1 MKVTSFS
8 FDSPGLVD
16 FIHTETF
23 YSVTRRLPGDLKL
36 LYSGPGSGQI
46 PLDENPFLSNFEP
59 RPHKTKGGMI
69 LTNYLTFNCV
79 EDPEDSIRLE
89 WTCEFCEQVC
99 ETLNRCSNQMS
110 KHQPN

>member
-23 YSVTRRLPGDLKL
+23 YSVKRLLPGDLKL

-59 RPHKTKGGMI
+59 RPHETKGGMI

-99 ETLNRCSNQMS
+99 ETLNRCNQG
-110 KHQPN
+110 PIL